1 MSVDL
6 VNERYAG
13 DDGGEKCMRRK
24 TYELCI
30 DVWIRETG
38 RTQKGSIDMLAL
50 FILQPQK
57 VLDLY
62 LKSPINHQLQLK
74 FPTATHS
81 SCH

>member
-50 FILQPQK
+50 FIL
-57 VLDLY
+57 
-62 LKSPINHQLQLK
+62 
-74 FPTATHS
+74 
-81 SCH
+81 